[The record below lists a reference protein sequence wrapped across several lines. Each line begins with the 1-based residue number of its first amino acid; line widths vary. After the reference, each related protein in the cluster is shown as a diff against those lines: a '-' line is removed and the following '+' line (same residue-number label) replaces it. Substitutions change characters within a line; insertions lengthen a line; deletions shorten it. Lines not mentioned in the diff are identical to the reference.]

1 MKHIYLDKEIGEAL
15 GLTTS
20 DIVYHFKKN
29 HIKGAHLDNVGWIC
43 SKVEGIGW
51 ICSKVEGNRFIK
63 AYKKRKDELKLKKQ
77 KTIFDYKEDIK
88 NG

>member
-1 MKHIYLDKEIGEAL
+1 MKHIYLDKEIGEVL

-29 HIKGAHLDNVGWIC
+29 HIKGAHLDNV
-43 SKVEGIGW
+43 GW